1 MVRDLPAAPRGFFT
15 ELAAAIGYAL
25 ASLLSG
31 LLLYAYLVAVELH
44 VVSGF
49 LGSEAVA
56 FAPLQLTESRQRDIQ
71 RRRQAFVEA
80 RRRGVADTLSLD
92 NDEINQWFAVIG
104 SSQRDRDRVRLSMRE
119 DVLTARVSLPM
130 QGWGFPGRFLN
141 GEVGLRMVY
150 QDGVLDVGVDGIEVG
165 GQPLPPRTLD
175 AVKVAV
181 FVLSRV
187 FRESQDR
194 KFRNIGRFRI
204 TGGRFVA
211 HSK

>member
-44 VVSGF
+44 VVSDF

-56 FAPLQLTESRQRDIQ
+56 FAPLQLTESRQRDIE

-80 RRRGVADTLSLD
+80 RSRGVADTLSLG
-92 NDEINQWFAVIG
+92 NDEINQWFAVVDG
-104 SSQRDRDRVRLSMRE
+104 SERVRGRMRLSMHE
-119 DVLTARVSLPM
+119 DVITARVSLPM
-130 QGWGFPGRFLN
+130 QERGFPGRFLN

-150 QDGVLDVGVDGIEVG
+150 EDGVLDIEVDRIDVG
-165 GQPLPPRTLD
+165 GQPLPPRLLD
-175 AVKVAV
+175 TAKGAVY
-181 FVLSRV
+181 VLSRV
-187 FRESQDR
+187 FRDAQDR
-194 KFRNIGRFRI
+194 KFRNIGQFRI
-204 TGGRFVA
+204 TGGRIVA